1 MVVYVMEAARHV
13 TDTPEVWKLL
23 SRLPLMHRIPTTQV
37 DPSTILVLGWNDNGK
52 S

>member
-1 MVVYVMEAARHV
+1 MEAARPV